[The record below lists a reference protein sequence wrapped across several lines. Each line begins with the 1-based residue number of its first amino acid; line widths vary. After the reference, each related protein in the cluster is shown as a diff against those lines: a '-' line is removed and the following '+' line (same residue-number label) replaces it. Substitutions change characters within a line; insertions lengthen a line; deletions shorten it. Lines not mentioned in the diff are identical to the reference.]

1 MNRPTTSSRRRRAP
15 EEVRLEALAA
25 ARAILLDQG
34 PQAITLKAVGDVLG
48 MTHANLIHHFGS
60 AGQLQS
66 ALMRSMVDDLK
77 VRLLELTDEIIA
89 GRMTDRALVDAV
101 FDAFEQ
107 GGAGRLAA
115 WIALSGGADRLADFR
130 PAVIALAD
138 AMAERHVGSQSE
150 LTAGFLVTTLMAL
163 GDALLGPFVRGVL
176 GLPDDASR
184 ALTAQLLPGST
195 EPSQD

>member
-1 MNRPTTSSRRRRAP
+1 
-15 EEVRLEALAA
+15 
-25 ARAILLDQG
+25 
-34 PQAITLKAVGDVLG
+34 
-48 MTHANLIHHFGS
+48 
-60 AGQLQS
+60 
-66 ALMRSMVDDLK
+66 MRSMVDDLK